1 MKNMLLK
8 GKWFVWDI
16 LFQNQR
22 IQNKQ
27 IVAMYVLTESD
38 SDGNGDHISWEACP
52 SGWGSVSEIQKK
64 PKTLEAWRND
74 Q

>member
-16 LFQNQR
+16 LFWSQR

-38 SDGNGDHISWEACP
+38 SDGNRDHISWEACP
-52 SGWGSVSEIQKK
+52 WGWSSDSEIQKK